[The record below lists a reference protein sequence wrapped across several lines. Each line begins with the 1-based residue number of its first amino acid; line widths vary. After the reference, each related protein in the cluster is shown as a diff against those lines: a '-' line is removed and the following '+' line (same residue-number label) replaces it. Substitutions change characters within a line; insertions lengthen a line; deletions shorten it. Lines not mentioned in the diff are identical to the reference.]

1 MIRIEPVI
9 VTEGR
14 YDKNKLMQI
23 FDTAVIEV
31 GGFGIFRD
39 KKLLALLR
47 RLAETRGLLVLTD
60 PDGAGF
66 VIRNHIKGAVTR
78 GRVYHAYVPDI
89 YGKERRKSAPSAE
102 GKLGVEGLPDEVLI
116 EAVRRS
122 GVPMEQTEARTRG
135 HITKALLYELG
146 LSGGAG
152 SRELRRRLCRR
163 LALPERLGTNALPD
177 VLSALLAPEEL
188 RKLTESLRDEQ

>member
-1 MIRIEPVI
+1 MRPMIGLTPTINDAYTQV
-9 VTEGR
+9 
-14 YDKNKLMQI
+14 
-23 FDTAVIEV
+23 
-31 GGFGIFRD
+31 
-39 KKLLALLR
+39 LLNL
-47 RLAETRGLLVLTD
+47 D
-60 PDGAGF
+60 
-66 VIRNHIKGAVTR
+66 
-78 GRVYHAYVPDI
+78 YQ
-89 YGKERRKSAPSAE
+89 
-102 GKLGVEGLPDEVLI
+102 

-163 LALPERLGTNALPD
+163 LALPERIGTNALPD

-188 RKLTESLRDEQ
+188 RKLTESLR